1 MSRLA
6 MLCWASGLLL
16 LAFMFGLVAAG
27 GVYEI
32 TTVSPITG
40 QYVIS
45 NKISGI
51 TWSCMVTSCVK
62 VDFHSEPKRKQEDAQ

>member
-6 MLCWASGLLL
+6 MLSWASGLLL

-27 GVYEI
+27 GAYET
-32 TTVSPITG
+32 TTVNGVTG

-45 NKISGI
+45 N
-51 TWSCMVTSCVK
+51 
-62 VDFHSEPKRKQEDAQ
+62 